1 MSDNDITVKM
11 PGGKLNY
18 RVGAIIVDGG
28 EILMARN
35 GGSPFFTVGGRVRFG
50 ESARDALL
58 REAFEETQI
67 RLEIDRLAYVHEN
80 FFAFDDGEFCHEI
93 AFFFRMRPN
102 SLLREMPRLSFTEEE
117 YGDIALQGFPW
128 ASLGACACTRNFSR
142 RNCSS
147 LMPAMSGILSQETM
161 RRFWCRFSPAAGL
174 ETAVRAGGL
183 GA

>member
-1 MSDNDITVKM
+1 MSARDVTVKM
-11 PGGKLNY
+11 PGGNFNY

-35 GGSPFFTVGGRVRFG
+35 GAGQFFTVGGRVRFG

-80 FFAFDDGEFCHEI
+80 FFELDGGEFYHEI

-117 YGDIALQGFPW
+117 YGDIALQWLPVGELG
-128 ASLGACACTRNFSR
+128 SLRLYPEFFKTELLKPDAGDVRHFVTRND
-142 RNCSS
+142 
-147 LMPAMSGILSQETM
+147 ATILVS
-161 RRFWCRFSPAAGL
+161 
-174 ETAVRAGGL
+174 V
-183 GA
+183 